1 MVLLEKSLEML
12 ESHPLCDHCLG
23 RQFAFLGSAME
34 NEERGNLLKTVLLM
48 KAQALA
54 LAKDENG
61 VRILKI
67 LATNGFYKA
76 AEEILHVLKRRIPKK
91 NKSACFLCMDSFN
104 SLDQLAEKASEVLKE
119 WECRSFHVGIEL
131 PVEIEEREDEFKA
144 KFRVLHGES
153 MRSEFGRLL
162 GKKISLRS
170 GKTVDYSKP
179 DVVLI
184 VNPITYGL
192 RIQVNPLYI
201 AGRYRKLVRGIP
213 QSKWFCSSCG
223 GRGCERCNFTGK
235 MYSESVEEIITEP
248 ALKMTEGSKAYFHA
262 SGREDVDARM
272 LGRGRPFVIEI
283 SQPKKRFLDLKDL
296 EKAIN
301 VHADGKVEVLNLH
314 FVDKAFVRRLKKAE
328 SAQKYYRVVVEFEKE
343 VSDEELK
350 MLEKKL
356 TNTMIKQRT
365 PLRVLHR
372 RADVTREKYIYKVKI
387 KRLSPKNIE
396 LKVCSQGGLYVKELV
411 TGDDGRTNPSVSSI
425 LGIKAKPLSLDVL
438 DVYMKDI
445 GEGAS

>member
-23 RQFAFLGSAME
+23 RQFAFLGGTME
-34 NEERGNLLKTVLLM
+34 NEERGKLLKTVLLM

-67 LATNGFYKA
+67 LATNGFHKA
-76 AEEILHVLKRRIPKK
+76 AEEILHAFKRRIPKK
-91 NKSACFLCMDSFN
+91 NKSTCFLCMDSFN
-104 SLDQLAEKASEVLKE
+104 SLDQLAERASEMLKG
-119 WECRSFHVGIEL
+119 WECRSFHVGIKL
-131 PVEIEEREDEFKA
+131 PIEIEEREDEFRA
-144 KFRVLHGES
+144 KFKVLHGES

-162 GKKISLRS
+162 GRRISLCS
-170 GKTVDYSKP
+170 GKTVDYSNP

-184 VNPITYGL
+184 VNPITQEL
-192 RIQVNPLYI
+192 RVQVNPLYI

-223 GRGCERCNFTGK
+223 GKGCERCNFTGK
-235 MYSESVEEIITEP
+235 MYSESVEELISEP
-248 ALKMTEGSKAYFHA
+248 VLKVTGGSKAYFHA

-283 SQPKKRFLDLKDL
+283 SQPKKRFLDLKGL

-301 VHADGKVEVLNLH
+301 VHAGGKVEVLNLH
-314 FVDKAFVRRLKKAE
+314 FVDKTFVRRLKKAE
-328 SAQKYYRVVVEFEKE
+328 SAQKYYRVIVEFEKE

-356 TNTMIKQRT
+356 TNAIIKQRT

-372 RADVTREKYIYKVKI
+372 RADITREKYIYEVKV
-387 KRLSPKNIE
+387 KRLSPRSVE
-396 LKVCSQGGLYVKELV
+396 LEVRSQGGLYVKELV

-425 LGIKAKPLSLDVL
+425 LGVKAKPLSLDVL
-438 DVYMKDI
+438 DVLI
-445 GEGAS
+445 